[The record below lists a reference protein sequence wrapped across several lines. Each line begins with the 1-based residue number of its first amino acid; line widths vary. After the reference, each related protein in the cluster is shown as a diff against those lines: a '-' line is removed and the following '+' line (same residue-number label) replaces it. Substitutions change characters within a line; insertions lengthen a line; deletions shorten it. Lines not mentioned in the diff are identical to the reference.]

1 MMSLKILIILTSLLS
16 FWTWADC
23 TMDGV
28 SVKES
33 ERISLYDKGKSLE
46 KFKSQDQAGLGICYA
61 EAASV
66 AISSALPNNPQVSAL
81 DLALQYSQK
90 DRIDDVSKNASG
102 KSGFMNPF
110 FEKKIFIEYGDQCDA
125 LEAAKENGGVC
136 PVEKMNI
143 ENSSLIENDPYKQ
156 EIIMRK
162 LSLYFD
168 SIFKDKQQN
177 KAQFEGQMKEIADL
191 IKNSREAKAQYCAQI
206 TSTKKDNQNWPEVGL
221 ESYLI
226 ELWGYS
232 NNKEIKS
239 EGECQSWVTKQL
251 SKFLSNDNLT
261 GDSINLQYQ
270 SGINL
275 DFNSQVKNSIPTD
288 QIFGDKSFSEWFAS
302 IEDEKRMALEKAY
315 AQELK
320 KFFFKKVNEPIPA
333 FCKNSYLFMDSS
345 FEGYGYFAFEK
356 LGFSQGNKKSCE
368 KYIEQQLIID
378 LWSDQ
383 PFQSECGENYFSL
396 EVSRGIAPFVE
407 LNADIEKVT
416 SILTS
421 VDKASIEPFYDLLG
435 PLCKENRVDLSNVN
449 CKTFRAPP
457 YRDTNDLN
465 DRKWDL
471 LMSSEVKN
479 SITSNKAI
487 MFSACTDILKKEPKE
502 SNYCTDISSSEN
514 MHAMTITGYRC
525 EQGKIQYEVTNSWGN
540 HCPLG
545 SKNFKNSVIECQK
558 HEVNENG
565 KIRKELNGRMWIDSK
580 YLSGNIADFETL
592 N

>member
-1 MMSLKILIILTSLLS
+1 MRIKILIILTSLLS
-16 FWTWADC
+16 LYSWADC
-23 TMDGV
+23 KMDKV
-28 SVKES
+28 SVKEG
-33 ERISLYDKGKSLE
+33 ERISLYDKGNSLE
-46 KFKSQDQAGLGICYA
+46 KFKSQDQGGLGICYA

-66 AISSALPNNPQVSAL
+66 AISSALPKNTQVSAL

-90 DRIDDVSKNASG
+90 DKIDDISKSTSD

-110 FEKKIFIEYGDQCDA
+110 FEKKIFIEFGHQCDA
-125 LEAAKENGGVC
+125 LEAAKKNGGVC
-136 PVEKMNI
+136 PLEKMNI

-156 EIIMRK
+156 EIIMEK

-168 SIFKDKQQN
+168 SIFKDRQLN
-177 KAQFEGQMKEIADL
+177 KAQLEGQMKEIADL
-191 IKNSREAKAQYCAQI
+191 IKDSREAKTQYCAQI
-206 TSTKKDNQNWPEVGL
+206 TSTKNDNQNWPEVGL

-226 ELWGYS
+226 DLWDYS
-232 NNKEIKS
+232 NNKQVKS

-270 SGINL
+270 SGVNL
-275 DFNSQVKNSIPTD
+275 DFNSQVKNSIPTN

-302 IEDEKRMALEKAY
+302 IEDEKIMALERAY

-320 KFFFKKVNEPIPA
+320 KFFFKKINEPIPS

-345 FEGYGYFAFEK
+345 FEGYGFFAFDK
-356 LGFSQGNKKSCE
+356 LGYSQGNKKSCE
-368 KYIEQQLIID
+368 KYMEQQLIKD
-378 LWSDQ
+378 LWSNN
-383 PFQSECGENYFSL
+383 PFQNECGENYFSL
-396 EVSRGIAPFVE
+396 DVSRGIAPFVE
-407 LNADIEKVT
+407 LNADIEKVA

-421 VDKASIEPFYDLLG
+421 VDKVSIEPFYDLLA
-435 PLCKENRVDLSNVN
+435 PFCKENRVDISNLN
-449 CKTFRAPP
+449 CKTFMAPP

-465 DRKWDL
+465 DKKWDL
-471 LMSSEVKN
+471 LMSNEVKK

-487 MFSACTDILKKEPKE
+487 MFSACTDILNKEPKE
-502 SNYCTDISSSEN
+502 SNYCTDISSSQN

-525 EQGKIQYEVTNSWGN
+525 EQGKIQYEVTNSWGS

-545 SKNFKNSVIECQK
+545 TVNTKNSVIECQK
-558 HEVNENG
+558 YEVNKNG
-565 KIRKELNGRMWIDSK
+565 KIREELNGRMWIDSN
-580 YLSGNIADFETL
+580 YLSRNIADFETL